1 MKSTLR
7 NLFLVSVFFF
17 CIFNLKFSFLPFY
30 TQRLVVVFGFIHIF
44 ITLTLSSKRYPLISM
59 LNIIPIVWFTLF
71 FVYCSVCYVVQ
82 ESSDNS
88 MIVASSL
95 MLLQVGLSVIYLTF
109 LCRRFQIS
117 NHRLLEILSTVFFI
131 QACAV
136 IAFFL
141 SGTFRGMVSNVLPL
155 VSDAEEWTFRSR
167 GLTHGGG
174 ALLGLIQGIG
184 ALCAFYV
191 FYFSKKFIKR
201 LKYSLVFI
209 IISISIVLSG
219 RTGLLIFPLIM
230 LAFIAAAFFYKNYR
244 NKIFKNFIGLFSYS
258 CLYISFFLLF
268 YQAFFAWENKYGTD
282 GLLNTLQW
290 AFGEFVDFNAD
301 RYSDREN
308 WATLKALFGF
318 HVYFPNSFYGW
329 LFGESSSWIL
339 MNPYGDMGYIR
350 ILYTNGLLGSFLL
363 YGGYFSLF
371 ALGFYNAEKRFK
383 LIFAVL
389 FLYLFIAEIKEPFF
403 FKFSVPTICLIL
415 LSNGLN
421 MKKSFPRFEKIKSIT
436 CN

>member
-30 TQRLVVVFGFIHIF
+30 TQRLVVVFGFLHIF

-82 ESSDNS
+82 ESSDTS

-95 MLLQVGLSVIYLTF
+95 ILLQVGLSVIYLTF

-117 NHRLLEILSTVFFI
+117 NDRLLEILSIVFFI

-141 SGTFRGMVSNVLPL
+141 SGSFRGMVSNVLPL

-184 ALCAFYV
+184 ALCAFHV

-268 YQAFFAWENKYGTD
+268 YQVFFAWENKYGTD

-290 AFGEFVDFNAD
+290 AFGEFIDFNAD

-308 WATLKALFGF
+308 WTTLKVLFGY
-318 HVYFPNSFYGW
+318 HVYFPESFQGW
-329 LFGESSSWIL
+329 LFGESGSWISK
-339 MNPYGDMGYIR
+339 NPYGDMGYIR

-371 ALGFYNAEKRFK
+371 ALGFCNAEKKFK
-383 LIFAVL
+383 IMFAVL
-389 FLYLFIAEIKEPFF
+389 FIYLFVAEIKEPFF
-403 FKFSVPTICLIL
+403 LKFSVPTICLIL
-415 LSNGLN
+415 FINATRLN
-421 MKKSFPRFEKIKSIT
+421 TKLPSIEKA
-436 CN
+436 

>member
-1 MKSTLR
+1 
-7 NLFLVSVFFF
+7 
-17 CIFNLKFSFLPFY
+17 
-30 TQRLVVVFGFIHIF
+30 
-44 ITLTLSSKRYPLISM
+44 
-59 LNIIPIVWFTLF
+59 
-71 FVYCSVCYVVQ
+71 
-82 ESSDNS
+82 

-117 NHRLLEILSTVFFI
+117 NDRLLEILSSVFFI

-230 LAFIAAAFFYKNYR
+230 LAFIAFAFFYKNYR

-329 LFGESSSWIL
+329 IFGESSSWIL

-371 ALGFYNAEKRFK
+371 ALGFCNAEKKFK
-383 LIFAVL
+383 IMFAVL
-389 FLYLFIAEIKEPFF
+389 FIYLFVAEIKEPFF
-403 FKFSVPTICLIL
+403 LKFSIPTICLIL
-415 LSNGLN
+415 FINATRLN
-421 MKKSFPRFEKIKSIT
+421 TKLPSIEKA
-436 CN
+436 

>member
-30 TQRLVVVFGFIHIF
+30 TQRLVVVFGFFHIF
-44 ITLTLSSKRYPLISM
+44 ISLTLSSKRYPLISM
-59 LNIIPIVWFTLF
+59 FNIIPIVWFTLF

-117 NHRLLEILSTVFFI
+117 NDLLLEILSSVFFI

-174 ALLGLIQGIG
+174 ALLGLIQGVG
-184 ALCAFYV
+184 ALCSFHV
-191 FYFSKKFIKR
+191 FYFSTKLIKR

-219 RTGLLIFPLIM
+219 RTGFLIFPLIM
-230 LAFIAAAFFYKNYR
+230 IIFIVASFFYKNYR
-244 NKIFKNFIGLFSYS
+244 IKIFTNFIVIFTYS
-258 CLYISFFLLF
+258 FLYISFFLLF
-268 YQAFFAWENKYGTD
+268 YKVFFAWENKYGTD
-282 GLLNTLQW
+282 GLFNTLQW
-290 AFGEFVDFNAD
+290 AFGEFIDFNAD
-301 RYSDREN
+301 RYADKEN
-308 WATLKALFGF
+308 WATLKSLFDS
-318 HVYFPNSFYGW
+318 HVYFPESLQGW
-329 LFGESSSWIL
+329 LFGESGSWVS
-339 MNPYGDMGYIR
+339 MNPYSDMGYIR
-350 ILYTNGLLGSFLL
+350 ILYTNGLLGSFIL

-371 ALGFYNAEKRFK
+371 ALGFCIAEKK
-383 LIFAVL
+383 LRTIFLIL
-389 FLYLFIAEIKEPFF
+389 FLYFFIAEIKEPFML
-403 FKFSVPTICLIL
+403 KFSVPTVCLL
-415 LSNGLN
+415 LLMNTGKVTQKL
-421 MKKSFPRFEKIKSIT
+421 FFIEKTKDIPAH
-436 CN
+436 